1 MRRGSSWLFSVG
13 LFSSVLV
20 ALGVGCSETGTTT
33 PDGGAEADSGQPVT
47 EAGAPDTSAPDAGG
61 PDAGCTGACRT
72 LALGATYGAVTASF
86 ERAQFGRFRLPDQ
99 LEIRFGQRTE
109 QLLRRHTHTSD

>member
-72 LALGATYGAVTASF
+72 LALGATYGASRPPSSAPSSAVTK
-86 ERAQFGRFRLPDQ
+86 PVP
-99 LEIRFGQRTE
+99 
-109 QLLRRHTHTSD
+109 TSPA